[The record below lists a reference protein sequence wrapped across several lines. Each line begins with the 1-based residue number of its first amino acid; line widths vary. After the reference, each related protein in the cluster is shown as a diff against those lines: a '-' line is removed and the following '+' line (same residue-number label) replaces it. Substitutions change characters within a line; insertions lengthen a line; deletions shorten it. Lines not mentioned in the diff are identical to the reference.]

1 MFKKINR
8 LIPIFDRY
16 NNNFTRFLI
25 NNDLYKFI
33 NNKVYNEVK
42 VQPRLTRSPKI
53 PYKYQWESRDFYRK
67 NAK

>member
-1 MFKKINR
+1 MFRKLR

-16 NNNFTRFLI
+16 NNNLTRFFI
-25 NNDLYKFI
+25 NNDLYNFI

-42 VQPRLTRSPKI
+42 VQTTRNTKI

>member
-1 MFKKINR
+1 MFKKFNR

-16 NNNFTRFLI
+16 NNNLTRFLI
-25 NNDLYKFI
+25 NNDLYNFI

-42 VQPRLTRSPKI
+42 VQPIKNTKI

>member
-1 MFKKINR
+1 MFRKLR

-16 NNNFTRFLI
+16 NNNLTRFLI

-42 VQPRLTRSPKI
+42 VQPIKNTKI

>member
-8 LIPIFDRY
+8 LIPIFEKYECRD
-16 NNNFTRFLI
+16 FTRFFI

-42 VQPRLTRSPKI
+42 VQRLTRSPKI
-53 PYKYQWESRDFYRK
+53 PYHKQWESRDFYRK

>member
-16 NNNFTRFLI
+16 NNNLTRFLI

-33 NNKVYNEVK
+33 NNKVYDEVK
-42 VQPRLTRSPKI
+42 VQRLTRSPKI
-53 PYKYQWESRDFYRK
+53 PYHKQWESRDFYRK

>member
-1 MFKKINR
+1 MFKKINK
-8 LIPIFDRY
+8 LMPIFDRY

-42 VQPRLTRSPKI
+42 VQRLTRSPKI
-53 PYKYQWESRDFYRK
+53 PYHKQWESRDFYRK

>member
-16 NNNFTRFLI
+16 NNDFTRFLI

-42 VQPRLTRSPKI
+42 LQPIKNTKI

>member
-1 MFKKINR
+1 MFKKFNR

-42 VQPRLTRSPKI
+42 VQPIRNTKI
-53 PYKYQWESRDFYRK
+53 PYKYQWECRDFYRK

>member
-1 MFKKINR
+1 MFRKLR

-42 VQPRLTRSPKI
+42 VQPIRNTKI

>member
-1 MFKKINR
+1 MFGKLR

-16 NNNFTRFLI
+16 NNNLTRFLI

-42 VQPRLTRSPKI
+42 LQPIRNTKI

>member
-16 NNNFTRFLI
+16 NNKFTRFFI

-33 NNKVYNEVK
+33 NNKVYDEVK
-42 VQPRLTRSPKI
+42 VQRLIHSPKI
-53 PYKYQWESRDFYRK
+53 PYHKQWECRDFYRK

>member
-1 MFKKINR
+1 MFRKINR
-8 LIPIFDRY
+8 LIPIFERY
-16 NNNFTRFLI
+16 ECRDFTRFFI

-33 NNKVYNEVK
+33 NNKVYEEVK
-42 VQPRLTRSPKI
+42 VQTTRNTKI

>member
-1 MFKKINR
+1 MFGKIR

-16 NNNFTRFLI
+16 NNNLTRFLI

-42 VQPRLTRSPKI
+42 VQPIKNTKI

>member
-1 MFKKINR
+1 MFRKINR
-8 LIPIFDRY
+8 LIPIFERY
-16 NNNFTRFLI
+16 EYRDFTRFFI
-25 NNDLYKFI
+25 NNDLYNFI

-42 VQPRLTRSPKI
+42 VQTTRNTKI

>member
-16 NNNFTRFLI
+16 NNDFTRFLI

-42 VQPRLTRSPKI
+42 LQRLTRSQKI
-53 PYKYQWESRDFYRK
+53 PYHKQWESRDFYRK

>member
-42 VQPRLTRSPKI
+42 VQRLTRSPKI
-53 PYKYQWESRDFYRK
+53 PYHKQWESRDFYRK

>member
-16 NNNFTRFLI
+16 NNNLTRFLI

-42 VQPRLTRSPKI
+42 VQRKIQSPKI

>member
-1 MFKKINR
+1 MFKKFNR

-16 NNNFTRFLI
+16 NNNLTRFLI

-42 VQPRLTRSPKI
+42 LQPIRNTKI